1 MGRDKAW
8 LVLDGRPMIEHVIGG
23 LSPATDGV
31 AVIANDPEYQRLGL
45 PVFAD
50 TNSGVG
56 PLEAIRTALANSQ
69 TERILLVGCDMPFVT
84 PDLFASLLEI
94 GEGHQAAAP
103 IGPDG
108 LLEPLCAV
116 YSTGILDVV
125 VALIQG
131 GERKVSRLLETIDT
145 RRIAFDEIRDLAG
158 SEAFF
163 LNVNTPEDY
172 ERATALLKKQL

>member
-1 MGRDKAW
+1 
-8 LVLDGRPMIEHVIGG
+8 
-23 LSPATDGV
+23 
-31 AVIANDPEYQRLGL
+31 
-45 PVFAD
+45 
-50 TNSGVG
+50 
-56 PLEAIRTALANSQ
+56 
-69 TERILLVGCDMPFVT
+69 
-84 PDLFASLLEI
+84 LLEI

-125 VALIQG
+125 VDLIQG

-163 LNVNTPEDY
+163 VNVNTPEDY

>member
-84 PDLFASLLEI
+84 PGLFASLLEI
-94 GEGHQAAAP
+94 GEGHQAATP

-125 VALIQG
+125 AALIQG

-145 RRIAFDEIRDLAG
+145 RRIAFDEIRALAG

-172 ERATALLKKQL
+172 ERATALLKKQP